1 MLGNFIRVTLLVLS
15 HSIALYVISV
25 PKESL
30 RRPLLFWTL
39 ITVFAELVLA
49 IMLVPQGYVLNMAV
63 LAYLFIYV
71 LYVSAFAYASF
82 WPVKCSVFIF
92 SLYAAYFMLSYMIA
106 DFLGK
111 VFFDNDTV
119 MISWIRTAFS
129 LALIIIYPFTIKK
142 PLVKMA
148 EGAFTGWGPLIFFG
162 VVACIFVSVI
172 SFAGSFL
179 VSNTGLYSAMILFMS
194 LFLISAF
201 VIVIKIVGLM
211 NEMSSR
217 KAMEMQNAILSSEL
231 ESEKALV
238 DSARTFRHDLKRH
251 CVVVSSYIE
260 EGRSEEALDYLETLV
275 GSIEKSSPRR
285 FTGNAVVNALLMM
298 TARRI
303 AAIDG
308 EFSFDVVLPEDLDIP
323 RTDLAVVFGNLLENA
338 YEAAEKTSHPSLSV
352 YARIIGNAL
361 HGEIVNTMEGN
372 PVMEGRLPRSTKQGG
387 GMGLRNVFSVLDSY
401 GGMLDLKA
409 EDGRFTAR
417 FIIPLS
423 DTSGN

>member
-1 MLGNFIRVTLLVLS
+1 MLENFIRVTLLVIS
-15 HSIALYVISV
+15 HSISLYVISV

-30 RRPLLFWTL
+30 RRPFLFWAL

-71 LYVSAFAYASF
+71 LYLSAFAYASF

-111 VFFDNDTV
+111 MFFDNDTV
-119 MISWIRTAFS
+119 MMSWIRTAFS
-129 LALIIIYPFTIKK
+129 AALIVIYPLFIKK

-148 EGAFTGWGPLIFFG
+148 EGTFSGWGSLIFFG

-179 VSNTGLYSAMILFMS
+179 VSNAVLYSAMILFMS

-211 NEMSSR
+211 NDVSQR
-217 KAMEMQNAILSSEL
+217 KAMEVQNALLQSEL

-238 DSARTFRHDLKRH
+238 DSARSFRHDMKRH

-260 EGRSEEALDYLETLV
+260 EGRSKEALDYLGTLV
-275 GSIEKSSPRR
+275 GSIGKSTPHR
-285 FTGNAVVNALLMM
+285 FTGNPVVNALLMM

-308 EFSFDVVLPEDLDIP
+308 EFSFDVALPENIDIP
-323 RTDLAVVFGNLLENA
+323 SPDLAVVFGNLLENA
-338 YEAAEKTSHPSLSV
+338 YEAAEKTSRPSISV
-352 YARIIGNAL
+352 YSKCIGNAI
-361 HGEIVNTMEGN
+361 HGEIRNSMEGK
-372 PVMEGRLPRSTKQGG
+372 PVRSGKVFRSTKPGG
-387 GMGLRNVFSVLDSY
+387 GQGLRNVLSVLEEL
-401 GGMLDLKA
+401 GGMLDMKE
-409 EDGRFTAR
+409 EDGFFIAR
-417 FIIPLS
+417 FIIPFGS
-423 DTSGN
+423 IAGK